1 MSSEKKQAHLNNH
14 SMSGIQTILENN
26 RQWVASKNADDPE
39 FFQRLVNGQAPRY
52 LFIGCSDS
60 RVPASGIT
68 GTGPGEMF
76 VHRNI
81 ANMVVHSDMNMLSV
95 LQYAVEVLGV
105 QDILVVGHYGCG
117 GVAAAASNK
126 QYGLIDNWL
135 VNIRDVIRLHET
147 EFLRVKDETQRL
159 RRLVELNVIEQVRNL
174 AKTNIIQNAMRGDN
188 PPRLHGL
195 VYDIADGV
203 LKDLQVGSDDVM
215 RNMEYIYAT
224 EAPEGEPESEEV
236 KAASAPIAAVQNPSS
251 SKGSEPDPT
260 QETAAKSDT
269 NPTAKSTQK
278 PATSLAE

>member
-1 MSSEKKQAHLNNH
+1 MASSRSSEKSA
-14 SMSGIQTILENN
+14 STGIQDILANN
-26 RQWVASKNADDPE
+26 RQWVATKNAEDPE
-39 FFQRLVNGQAPRY
+39 FFKRLADGQKPRY

-81 ANMVVHSDMNMLSV
+81 ANMVVHADMNLLSV

-117 GVAAAASNK
+117 GVAAAAANK

-135 VNIRDVIRLHET
+135 VNIRDVVRLHET
-147 EFLRVKDETQRL
+147 ELLRIADEKQRL
-159 RRLVELNVIEQVRNL
+159 RRLVELNVTEQVQNL

-203 LKDLQVGSDDVM
+203 LKDLQVNDNSVISRM
-215 RNMEYIYAT
+215 AHIYSTEAKPLIAANQAPEPPTKEENSSNYEGPQHDPSQLPAT
-224 EAPEGEPESEEV
+224 E
-236 KAASAPIAAVQNPSS
+236 
-251 SKGSEPDPT
+251 
-260 QETAAKSDT
+260 
-269 NPTAKSTQK
+269 
-278 PATSLAE
+278 LAIS